1 MATASVEFG
10 TVDLNGQGGSSVNGK
25 CVYQESLT
33 ISGSAAPMTN
43 GLTAAQFA
51 NGVKVGRISA
61 DTACFF
67 SIGTTPDPAA
77 TAQNA
82 AVTSAKRHLNAGAS
96 FETTIGIGDK
106 FSVISAP

>member
-10 TVDLNGQGGSSVNGK
+10 TVDLNGHGGSSINGK

-43 GLTAAQFA
+43 GLTAAQLAAGA
-51 NGVKVGRISA
+51 NVARISA

-67 SIGTTPDPAA
+67 AIGSTPDPTA
-77 TAQNA
+77 TSQNGS
-82 AVTSAKRHLNAGAS
+82 VTSARRHLNAGAS
-96 FETTIGIGDK
+96 VEQVVGVGDK
-106 FSVISAP
+106 ISVVSAP